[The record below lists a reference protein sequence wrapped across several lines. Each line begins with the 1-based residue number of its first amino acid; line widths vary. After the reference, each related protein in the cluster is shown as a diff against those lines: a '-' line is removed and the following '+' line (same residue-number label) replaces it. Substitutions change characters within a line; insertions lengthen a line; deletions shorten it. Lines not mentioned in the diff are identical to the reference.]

1 MNGLVTLHLCRET
14 ALPPGRPGIIPL
26 ESIPVQMIEIPGV
39 STFATQYTQADST
52 VLIVRHPDPGVLR
65 VSGED
70 RLDLLNRMSTNQ
82 LLHLTPGTSATTVFT
97 TPIGRIV
104 EVARVLSQ
112 PEQALLLTAPGRA
125 APLRDWLQRHI
136 FFQDKVTLA
145 ELTGPWS
152 HWGVYG
158 PQALERA
165 RTLAPELPALESGAH
180 AELPGGVAWS
190 VLQPRPGFEFALQ
203 GEATQPAEAAWPTGA
218 AERQA
223 YEALRIEAGLP
234 APGREITSEAIPLE
248 VGLWEAVSFSKGCY
262 IGQEIIARMES
273 RGRQARQLAGIR
285 LEQPAEA
292 GAPLRQGN
300 SLQGRLTSVAE
311 SPRLGWIGL
320 AVVKPAALAEA
331 GGRVGVGENGASGEL
346 VELPFA

>member
-1 MNGLVTLHLCRET
+1 
-14 ALPPGRPGIIPL
+14 
-26 ESIPVQMIEIPGV
+26 MIEVSGV
-39 STFATQYTQADST
+39 PTFATQYTQADAS

-70 RLDLLNRMSTNQ
+70 RLDLLNRMSTNL
-82 LLHLTPGTSATTVFT
+82 LLHLTPGTGAVTVFT

-112 PEQALLLTAPGRA
+112 PEQVLLLTAPGRA
-125 APLRDWLQRHI
+125 EPLRAWLQRHI
-136 FFQDKVTLA
+136 FFQDKVSLA

-152 HWGVYG
+152 HWGIYG
-158 PQALERA
+158 PQGLEVARA
-165 RTLAPELPALESGAH
+165 IAPELPALEPGAH
-180 AELPGGVAWS
+180 VELPSGMAWS

-203 GEATQPAEAAWPTGA
+203 GEATQRAAAGWPTGA
-218 AERQA
+218 AEQQA

-234 APGREITSEAIPLE
+234 AAGREITSDAIPLE

-273 RGRQARQLAGIR
+273 RGRQARQLAGVR
-285 LEQPAEA
+285 LEQAAEP
-292 GAPLRQGN
+292 GASLRQGN
-300 SLQGRLTSVAE
+300 SLQGSLTSVAA

-320 AVVKPAALAEA
+320 AVVRPAALGEA
-331 GGRVGVGENGASGEL
+331 GGRVGVGEGGAFGQL
-346 VELPFA
+346 VELPFV

>member
-1 MNGLVTLHLCRET
+1 
-14 ALPPGRPGIIPL
+14 
-26 ESIPVQMIEIPGV
+26 MIEISGV
-39 STFATQYTQADST
+39 PTFASQYSQADSA
-52 VLIVRHPDPGVLR
+52 VLIVRHPDPGALR

-82 LLHLTPGTSATTVFT
+82 LLHLTPGTNATTVFT

-112 PEQALLLTAPGRA
+112 PEQALLLTAHGRA
-125 APLRDWLQRHI
+125 EPLRAWLQRHI

-152 HWGVYG
+152 HWGIYG
-158 PQALERA
+158 PQALEVA
-165 RTLAPELPALESGAH
+165 TAFAPELPALEPGAH
-180 AELPGGVAWS
+180 FELPGGVAWS
-190 VLQPRPGFEFALQ
+190 VLRPRPGFEFALQ
-203 GEATQPAEAAWPTGA
+203 GEATQRAAADWPTSA
-218 AERQA
+218 AEQQA

-234 APGREITSEAIPLE
+234 AAGREITSEAIPLE

-273 RGRQARQLAGIR
+273 RGRQARQLAGVR
-285 LEQPAEA
+285 LEQPAEP
-292 GAPLRQGN
+292 GASLRQGN
-300 SLQGRLTSVAE
+300 SLQGSLTSVAA

-320 AVVKPAALAEA
+320 AVVRPAALAEA
-331 GGRVGVGENGASGEL
+331 GGRVGVGEDGASGLL
-346 VELPFA
+346 VELPFV

>member
-1 MNGLVTLHLCRET
+1 
-14 ALPPGRPGIIPL
+14 
-26 ESIPVQMIEIPGV
+26 MIEISGV
-39 STFATQYTQADST
+39 PTFATQYAQADSA
-52 VLIVRHPDPGVLR
+52 VLIVRHPDPGLLR

-82 LLHLTPGTSATTVFT
+82 LLNLTPGTSATTVFT

-136 FFQDKVTLA
+136 FFQDKVTLG

-165 RTLAPELPALESGAH
+165 RILVPELPALDPGAH
-180 AELPGGVAWS
+180 AELPGGVACS
-190 VLQPRPGFEFALQ
+190 VLQPRPGLEFVLQ
-203 GEATQPAEAAWPTGA
+203 GEATQRAEASWPTGA
-218 AERQA
+218 VEQQA

-234 APGREITSEAIPLE
+234 TAGREITSEAIPLE

-273 RGRQARQLAGIR
+273 RGRQARQLVGVR
-285 LEQPAEA
+285 LEQPAQA
-292 GAPLRQGN
+292 GAPLRQGEM
-300 SLQGRLTSVAE
+300 LQGSLTSVAE

-320 AVVKPAALAEA
+320 AVVRPAALSEA
-331 GGRVGVGENGASGEL
+331 GGRVGVGEDGAAGQL
-346 VELPFA
+346 VGLPFA

>member
-1 MNGLVTLHLCRET
+1 
-14 ALPPGRPGIIPL
+14 
-26 ESIPVQMIEIPGV
+26 MIEIPGV

-112 PEQALLLTAPGRA
+112 PEQALLLTAHGRA
-125 APLRDWLQRHI
+125 EPLRAWLQRHI

-165 RTLAPELPALESGAH
+165 RALAPDLPALEPGTH
-180 AELPGGVAWS
+180 AELPGGAAWS
-190 VLQPRPGFEFALQ
+190 VLQPRPGFEFALR
-203 GEATQPAEAAWPTGA
+203 GEAIQRAEAAWPTGA
-218 AERQA
+218 AARQA

-234 APGREITSEAIPLE
+234 ASGREITSEAIPLE

-273 RGRQARQLAGIR
+273 RGRQARQLVGVR
-285 LEQPAEA
+285 LEQSAEP

-300 SLQGRLTSVAE
+300 SLQGSLTSVAE

-320 AVVKPAALAEA
+320 AVVRPAALSEA
-331 GGRVGVGENGASGEL
+331 GGRVLVGEDGAAGQL
-346 VELPFA
+346 VGLPFA

>member
-1 MNGLVTLHLCRET
+1 
-14 ALPPGRPGIIPL
+14 
-26 ESIPVQMIEIPGV
+26 MIEISGV
-39 STFATQYTQADST
+39 PTFATQYAQADSA
-52 VLIVRHPDPGVLR
+52 VLIVRHPDPSVLQ
-65 VSGED
+65 VGGED

-82 LLHLTPGTSATTVFT
+82 LLHLTPGTGAVTVFT

-112 PEQALLLTAPGRA
+112 PEQALLLTAHGRA
-125 APLRDWLQRHI
+125 EPLRAWLQRHI

-158 PQALERA
+158 PQGLEVARA
-165 RTLAPELPALESGAH
+165 IAPELPALEPGAH
-180 AELPGGVAWS
+180 VELPSGMAWS

-203 GEATQPAEAAWPTGA
+203 GEATQRAAADWPTGA
-218 AERQA
+218 AEQQA

-234 APGREITSEAIPLE
+234 AAGREITSEAIPLE

-273 RGRQARQLAGIR
+273 RGRQARQLVGVR
-285 LEQPAEA
+285 LEQPAEP
-292 GAPLRQGN
+292 GTPLRQGN
-300 SLQGRLTSVAE
+300 SRQGSLTSVVE

-320 AVVKPAALAEA
+320 AVVKPAALSEA
-331 GGRVGVGENGASGEL
+331 GGRVGVGEGGASGQL

>member
-1 MNGLVTLHLCRET
+1 
-14 ALPPGRPGIIPL
+14 
-26 ESIPVQMIEIPGV
+26 MIEISGV
-39 STFATQYTQADST
+39 PAFATQYAQADSA
-52 VLIVRHPDPGVLR
+52 VLIVRHPDPSVLQ
-65 VSGED
+65 VGGED

-82 LLHLTPGTSATTVFT
+82 LLHLTPGTGTVTVFT

-112 PEQALLLTAPGRA
+112 PEQVLLLTAPGRA
-125 APLRDWLQRHI
+125 EPLRAWLQRHI

-158 PQALERA
+158 PQGLEVARA
-165 RTLAPELPALESGAH
+165 IAPELPALEPGAH
-180 AELPGGVAWS
+180 VELPGGMAWS

-203 GEATQPAEAAWPTGA
+203 GEATLRATADWPTGA
-218 AERQA
+218 ADQQA

-234 APGREITSEAIPLE
+234 AAGREITSDAIPLE

-273 RGRQARQLAGIR
+273 RGRQARQLAGVR
-285 LEQPAEA
+285 LEQTAEP
-292 GAPLRQGN
+292 GASLRQGN
-300 SLQGRLTSVAE
+300 SLQGSLTSVAA

-320 AVVKPAALAEA
+320 AVVRPAALGEA
-331 GGRVGVGENGASGEL
+331 GGRVGVGEAGASGQL
-346 VELPFA
+346 VELPFI

>member
-1 MNGLVTLHLCRET
+1 
-14 ALPPGRPGIIPL
+14 
-26 ESIPVQMIEIPGV
+26 MIEISGV
-39 STFATQYTQADST
+39 PAFATQYAQADSA
-52 VLIVRHPDPGVLR
+52 VLIVRHPDPGVLQ

-112 PEQALLLTAPGRA
+112 PEQAVLLTAPGRA
-125 APLRDWLQRHI
+125 EPLRAWLQRHI

-152 HWGVYG
+152 HWGLYG
-158 PQALERA
+158 PQALEVARA
-165 RTLAPELPALESGAH
+165 FAPKLPALEPGAH

-203 GEATQPAEAAWPTGA
+203 GEATQRAAADWPTGA
-218 AERQA
+218 AEQQA
-223 YEALRIEAGLP
+223 FEALRIEAGLP
-234 APGREITSEAIPLE
+234 TAGREITQEAIPLE
-248 VGLWEAVSFSKGCY
+248 VGLWEAVSFNKGCY

-273 RGRQARQLAGIR
+273 RGRQARQLVGVR
-285 LEQPAEA
+285 LEQPAEP

-300 SLQGRLTSVAE
+300 SLQGSLTSVAE

-331 GGRVGVGENGASGEL
+331 GGRVGVGEGGASGQL